1 MPIVRIAT
9 NLARNQLPQN
19 FMSEFANYMA
29 PVLNKRVDK
38 MTCILETDKEM
49 SFKGPGNE
57 RNHFMYVH
65 ITSFGVFE
73 DAEACRSKFIPE
85 IYKFIT
91 TNTLLEKE
99 DILTHLNKTEPF
111 LIGYDGNA
119 VG

>member
-1 MPIVRIAT
+1 MRAVNVCAKIYFQVRRYIF
-9 NLARNQLPQN
+9 Q
-19 FMSEFANYMA
+19 
-29 PVLNKRVDK
+29 
-38 MTCILETDKEM
+38 
-49 SFKGPGNE
+49 GPGNE